1 MENKKISYLSNAVE
15 FLEDEINN
23 QDVEAFYRA
32 CITHLSKNERLE
44 KPQLRN
50 FYSGKEKSEKTYGN
64 YMDKLIHL
72 LEKFKEE
79 IQSRNAEL
87 ALTKRPIIK
96 THVGG
101 GSGNPT
107 YYYIDFE
114 DWETPPSFNRNTGLQ
129 KTESISHDIIYRTKT
144 LKRTPW
150 YLKLA
155 AKFFAKTR
163 QRQAFLLAVLIY
175 FIAAPIALGFFMQ
188 LIPLTYWGLLVL
200 GYFLLFNPVWN
211 VIKLATQKIALI
223 ENVFQPIGAVCISK
237 VKNLKDSDS
246 FLDIERE
253 ILSVVVDGTCPICN
267 HKYNLKNSVQLES
280 QSLFN
285 RRIIGK
291 CLNNPKEHRF
301 TFDKDLMNGE
311 KLNRI

>member
-15 FLEDEINN
+15 VLEDEIKNP
-23 QDVEAFYRA
+23 DVEAFYRA
-32 CITHLSKNERLE
+32 CITHLSQNERLE
-44 KPQLRN
+44 KPQLKN
-50 FYSGKEKSEKTYGN
+50 IYTGKEKSEKTYGN
-64 YMDKLIHL
+64 YMDKFIDF
-72 LEKFKEE
+72 LENFKNE
-79 IQSRNAEL
+79 IDSRNEEL

-96 THVGG
+96 THIGG

-107 YYYIDFE
+107 YYYIDVEEFE
-114 DWETPPSFNRNTGLQ
+114 SPSPPLHKIERQTTKPITGVI
-129 KTESISHDIIYRTKT
+129 KYRTKK
-144 LKRTPW
+144 LRRTPW
-150 YLKLA
+150 YLKIA
-155 AKFFAKTR
+155 TKFFKRTR

-175 FIAAPIALGFFMQ
+175 FIAAPIALGFLMQ
-188 LIPLTYWGLLVL
+188 FIPLTYWGLLVL

-223 ENVFQPIGAVCISK
+223 EHAFQPIGAVCISK
-237 VKNLKDSDS
+237 VKNVKDSDS

-291 CLNNPKEHRF
+291 CINNPKEHIF

>member
-72 LEKFKEE
+72 LEKFQEE

-87 ALTKRPIIK
+87 TLAKRPIIK

-114 DWETPPSFNRNTGLQ
+114 DWETPPSFNQNARLQ
-129 KTESISHDIIYRTKT
+129 KTETISHDIIYRTKT

-150 YLKLA
+150 YLKLT
-155 AKFFAKTR
+155 AKLFARTKHRQFFL
-163 QRQAFLLAVLIY
+163 FFVLIF
-175 FIAAPIALGFFMQ
+175 FIVAPVALGF
-188 LIPLTYWGLLVL
+188 LIQMLPLTYWTLLVL
-200 GYFLLFNPVWN
+200 SYFVLFYPAWN
-211 VIKLATQKIALI
+211 IIKLATQKIALI
-223 ENVFQPIGAVCISK
+223 EHIFQPVGAVCISK
-237 VKNLKDSDS
+237 VKNVKDSDS

-253 ILSVVVDGTCPICN
+253 ILSVVVDATCPICF
-267 HKYNLKNSVQLES
+267 HKYNLKDSVQLES
-280 QSLFN
+280 QTLFN

-301 TFDKDLMNGE
+301 TFDKDLMTGNP
-311 KLNRI
+311 LNT

>member
-15 FLEDEINN
+15 VLEDEIKNP
-23 QDVEAFYRA
+23 DVEAFYRA
-32 CITHLSKNERLE
+32 CITHLSQNERLE

-50 FYSGKEKSEKTYGN
+50 FYTGKEKSEKTYGN
-64 YMDKLIHL
+64 YVDKFIYF
-72 LEKFKEE
+72 LEKFKDE
-79 IQSRNAEL
+79 IDSRNEEL
-87 ALTKRPIIK
+87 ELTKRPVIK

-107 YYYIDFE
+107 YYYVDVEVFE
-114 DWETPPSFNRNTGLQ
+114 SHTPIQ
-129 KTESISHDIIYRTKT
+129 QTELHKFQSIASDIKYRTKK
-144 LKRTPW
+144 LKHTPW

-163 QRQAFLLAVLIY
+163 QRQAFLLGVLIY
-175 FIAAPIALGFFMQ
+175 FIAAPIALGFLMQ

-223 ENVFQPIGAVCISK
+223 EHVFQPIGAVCISK
-237 VKNLKDSDS
+237 VKNVKDSDS

-253 ILSVVVDGTCPICN
+253 ILSVVVDGTCPICF

-291 CLNNPKEHRF
+291 CLNNPKEHMF
-301 TFDKDLMNGE
+301 TFDKDLMAGHPIN
-311 KLNRI
+311 K

>member
-32 CITHLSKNERLE
+32 CITQLSKNERLE

-72 LEKFKEE
+72 LEKFQEE

-87 ALTKRPIIK
+87 TLAKRPIIK

-114 DWETPPSFNRNTGLQ
+114 DWETPPSFNQNAGLQ
-129 KTESISHDIIYRTKT
+129 KTETISHDIIYRTKT

-150 YLKLA
+150 YLKLT
-155 AKFFAKTR
+155 AKLFARTKHRQFFL
-163 QRQAFLLAVLIY
+163 FFVLIF
-175 FIAAPIALGFFMQ
+175 FIVAPVALGF
-188 LIPLTYWGLLVL
+188 LIQMLPLTYWTLLVL
-200 GYFLLFNPVWN
+200 SYFVLFYPAWN
-211 VIKLATQKIALI
+211 IIKLATQKIALI
-223 ENVFQPIGAVCISK
+223 EHIFQPVGAVCISK
-237 VKNLKDSDS
+237 VKNVKDSDS

-253 ILSVVVDGTCPICN
+253 ILSVVVDATCPICF
-267 HKYNLKNSVQLES
+267 HKYNLKDSVQLES

-301 TFDKDLMNGE
+301 TFDKDLMTGNP
-311 KLNRI
+311 LNT